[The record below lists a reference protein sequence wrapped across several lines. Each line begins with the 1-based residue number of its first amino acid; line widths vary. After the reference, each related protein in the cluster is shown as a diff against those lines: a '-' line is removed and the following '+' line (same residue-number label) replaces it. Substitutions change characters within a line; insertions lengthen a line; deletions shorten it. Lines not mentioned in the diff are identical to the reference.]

1 MYIIDL
7 KFAAL
12 ELEHLRTKYIIFSIS
27 KYDGM
32 MNLAFATP
40 TDSKKGNMSCSVEV
54 RSVWPSFVQTVTLPV
69 KTKALNR
76 SACIQNYLKFM

>member
-54 RSVWPSFVQTVTLPV
+54 RSV
-69 KTKALNR
+69 
-76 SACIQNYLKFM
+76 